1 MPMQSSES
9 NTDNKQ
15 MIIVDEIIR
24 ILETGNPNY
33 RSTFYFLDQEEH
45 FDHGWTVCVE
55 TKLAKI
61 RKLLGN

>member
-1 MPMQSSES
+1 MPTQP
-9 NTDNKQ
+9 NIDRNQ
-15 MIIVDEIIR
+15 MNIIDEIIR

-33 RSTFYFLDQEEH
+33 KQTFYFLDQEEH

>member
-1 MPMQSSES
+1 MTIQSSES
-9 NTDNKQ
+9 DTGNNQ
-15 MIIVDEIIR
+15 MNIVDEIIR

-33 RSTFYFLDQEEH
+33 EARSIFLDQEEH